1 MDQSKYKFALRITPE
16 TMEMVEKKYKDDGCS
31 SRAEFME
38 KAIRF
43 YCGYLTAEDYREY
56 FPNVIVSTMKGTL
69 DSMENRMAALLFKNT
84 VELSMVLHVMAA
96 THNIQD
102 DTLGD
107 LRRMCVEDVKK
118 THGTISLKD
127 AVKFQKS

>member
-1 MDQSKYKFALRITPE
+1 MAEKRIKRTLAFSPEVMD
-16 TMEMVEKKYKDDGCS
+16 MVDRHYLEDGC
-31 SRAEFME
+31 RFRCDFIE

-96 THNIQD
+96 THGIQEE
-102 DTLGD
+102 TLDD
-107 LRRMCVEDVKK
+107 LRRMCVTDVKK
-118 THGTISLKD
+118 TNGTISLKE
-127 AVKFQKS
+127 ALKFQKS